1 MDEAMDKWEK
11 SLEERLGRNLRKK
24 RVQAGWSLYQ
34 MSQITGVGRQTLL
47 HYEWANRSPSIGK
60 NHADMQ
66 NHGVEIVRPDGGRE
80 ECLDNGKN
88 SRIAWFWRRL
98 RITPRHG
105 KRLTGFSAGPMA
117 PVRITSCFSL
127 RLK

>member
-60 NHADMQ
+60 IMRICKTTGWKLSDLM
-66 NHGVEIVRPDGGRE
+66 GG
-80 ECLDNGKN
+80 GK
-88 SRIAWFWRRL
+88 
-98 RITPRHG
+98 
-105 KRLTGFSAGPMA
+105 SA
-117 PVRITSCFSL
+117 
-127 RLK
+127 